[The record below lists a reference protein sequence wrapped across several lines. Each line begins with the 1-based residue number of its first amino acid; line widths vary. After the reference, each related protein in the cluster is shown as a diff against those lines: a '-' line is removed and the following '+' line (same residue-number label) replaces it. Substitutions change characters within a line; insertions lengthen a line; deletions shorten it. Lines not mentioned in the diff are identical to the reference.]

1 MMFNLKYVCILF
13 MLLPFELFAQSQLGK
28 TYPVVE
34 RSALDEINSKAQ
46 NFKGIENIDIQ
57 KTTAFKGHPLP
68 FNTENK
74 IRTIAPF
81 YTLDFDIKDS
91 EGKTLYPKGFTYNVA
106 EYVKLPFRV
115 IVFSEQHVE
124 YVKSN
129 KLPSDIL
136 LLTHGDIFKVKD
148 DLDGNVF
155 FLDERLADRFYVEG
169 TPTIIKQVG
178 ARYEITE
185 IYLEDK

>member
-1 MMFNLKYVCILF
+1 MMLNFKYVLILF
-13 MLLPFELFAQSQLGK
+13 ILLPFNTLAQAQLGK

-34 RSALDEINSKAQ
+34 RSALNEINSKAQ
-46 NFKGIENIDIQ
+46 NFKGIENLDIK
-57 KTTAFKGHPLP
+57 KTTAFKGYPLP
-68 FNTENK
+68 INTKNK

-81 YTLDFDIKDS
+81 YTLDFDIKDND
-91 EGKTLYPKGFTYNVA
+91 GKIIYPKGFTYNVA
-106 EYVKLPFRV
+106 EYVALPFRV

-136 LLTHGDIFKVKD
+136 LLTHGDIFKVNNS
-148 DLDGNVF
+148 LDGGVF
-155 FLDERLADRFYVEG
+155 FLDERLADRFYLEG

-178 ARYEITE
+178 AQYEITE
-185 IYLEDK
+185 VYLEER